1 MKANARTAKAAQAWY
16 RSKRMGKL
24 KELYFKYLQCR
35 YRFSEWHITPI
46 NFRPYAIGI
55 LEYLNKQPKKKVV
68 EIGCGLGEIVGNLS
82 GCERVGLDL
91 DAGVI
96 KAAGR
101 LYRNT
106 NFVVGTFENV
116 KNQKIDYLITVNF
129 IHGIPSEELKEKYR
143 YLCMNNDIKHI
154 ILDITDSPNYQYI
167 HDVHYLFDDLG
178 YTIKKRLKRYQVI
191 NGGRWIYIFEKAAG
205 GN

>member
-1 MKANARTAKAAQAWY
+1 MQIAQDI
-16 RSKRMGKL
+16 S
-24 KELYFKYLQCR
+24 
-35 YRFSEWHITPI
+35 
-46 NFRPYAIGI
+46 
-55 LEYLNKQPKKKVV
+55 
-68 EIGCGLGEIVGNLS
+68 
-82 GCERVGLDL
+82 
-91 DAGVI
+91 
-96 KAAGR
+96 
-101 LYRNT
+101 
-106 NFVVGTFENV
+106 
-116 KNQKIDYLITVNF
+116 
-129 IHGIPSEELKEKYR
+129 SEELKEKYR